1 MGTHTAT
8 ASRRSDIDTVARAR
22 ADALFDRPPPV
33 GEPAV
38 ADPAPQP
45 APAHPDGPT
54 RRASWRTAVIERLPV
69 WVQLRCGMELRT
81 VAALAGV
88 LALAA
93 VFAVHHFW
101 AVRPRTVQPPPVAR
115 AVTSPVGQVTG
126 GSAMPTA
133 RPSAAAAE
141 VVVDVAG
148 KVRAPGVRRL
158 PAGSRVTDALKA
170 AGGPLPGTDTSGLNL
185 ARPLTDGEQVVVG
198 QPVPPAEAA
207 GARSGGA
214 AQAAGTAGGT
224 GGPLSLNTATAEQLD
239 ALPGVGPVLARRI
252 VEYRTEHGGFTSVS
266 QLRQVTGVGERRF
279 QELQP
284 LVRP

>member
-8 ASRRSDIDTVARAR
+8 ANRHSDSDTVARAR
-22 ADALFDRPPPV
+22 ADALFDRPPT
-33 GEPAV
+33 V
-38 ADPAPQP
+38 ADPVPEP
-45 APAHPDGPT
+45 AAAGPVRSP
-54 RRASWRTAVIERLPV
+54 RRPSWRTAVLERLPV

-88 LALAA
+88 LVLAA
-93 VFAVHHFW
+93 VFAAHHFW
-101 AVRPRTVQPPPVAR
+101 AGRPRTVQPPPVAR
-115 AVTSPVGQVTG
+115 AATSPVGQVTG
-126 GSAMPTA
+126 GSATPA
-133 RPSAAAAE
+133 VRPSAAE

-148 KVRAPGVRRL
+148 KVRAPGVRHL
-158 PAGSRVTDALKA
+158 PAGARVTDALKA
-170 AGGPLPGTDTSGLNL
+170 AGGPLPGADTSGLNL

-198 QPVPPAEAA
+198 QPVAPAEAA
-207 GARSGGA
+207 GSRGGGA
-214 AQAAGTAGGT
+214 AQASGTGGGT

-252 VEYRTEHGGFTSVS
+252 VEYRTEHGAFTSVS

>member
-8 ASRRSDIDTVARAR
+8 ANRRSDIGTVARAR

-33 GEPAV
+33 RDPAV
-38 ADPAPQP
+38 ADPSPEP
-45 APAHPDGPT
+45 APALADHPS
-54 RRASWRTAVIERLPV
+54 RRASWRTAVFERLPV

-88 LALAA
+88 LMLAA

-101 AVRPRTVQPPPVAR
+101 TGRPRTVQPPPVAR
-115 AVTSPVGQVTG
+115 AVTTPVGQVAG

-133 RPSAAAAE
+133 RPSAAE
-141 VVVDVAG
+141 VVVDIAG
-148 KVRAPGVRRL
+148 KVREPGVRRL

-170 AGGPLPGTDTSGLNL
+170 AGGPLPGADTSGLNL

-198 QPVPPAEAA
+198 QPGPPAEAA
-207 GARSGGA
+207 GARGGGA
-214 AQAAGTAGGT
+214 AQAAGTD
-224 GGPLSLNTATAEQLD
+224 GGPGAQLSLNTATAEQLD

-279 QELQP
+279 QELQA